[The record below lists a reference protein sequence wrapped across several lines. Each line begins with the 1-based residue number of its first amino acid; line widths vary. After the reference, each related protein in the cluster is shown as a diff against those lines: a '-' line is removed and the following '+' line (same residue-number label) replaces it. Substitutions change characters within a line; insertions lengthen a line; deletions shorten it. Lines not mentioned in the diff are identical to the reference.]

1 LVPTTSHPIRLVTF
15 AVSMTSMTP
24 RVLIAVA
31 ARGLALPVI
40 QRGSWWRVVP
50 RILSDVVQRSGPS
63 GHITCVTRE
72 ERFDALFEE
81 HYRAVARF
89 VRMRGHGSGDADD
102 LIAGAFEVAWRQMDK
117 VPEGR
122 EALPWLLGIARNLSR
137 NARRKS
143 RREAAFVNELSTV
156 TVPWAEMPIEDRAAS
171 AEVMGALG
179 RLKPVDRDLILL
191 VAWDEL
197 SPSEAGQVLGLRPV
211 TARSRLH
218 RARQRLS
225 ALLTESTA
233 SASGTPPASSP
244 TSEPY
249 QEDSR
254 ER

>member
-1 LVPTTSHPIRLVTF
+1 MSLGTDHISPDPTRDV
-15 AVSMTSMTP
+15 AVSTP

-40 QRGSWWRVVP
+40 QRGSRRSYPTKIVWHVA
-50 RILSDVVQRSGPS
+50 QRSEPS
-63 GHITCVTRE
+63 GHITSVTRE
-72 ERFDALFEE
+72 ARFDALFEE

-89 VRMRGHGSGDADD
+89 VRTRGHGSGDADD
-102 LIAGAFEVAWRQMDK
+102 LIAGTFEVAWRQMDK

-122 EALPWLLGIARNLSR
+122 EALPWLLGVARNLSR

-143 RREAAFVNELSTV
+143 RREASFVNELSTV

-179 RLKPVDRDLILL
+179 QLKPVDRDLILL

-225 ALLTESTA
+225 ALLAASGA

-249 QEDSR
+249 QEESP
-254 ER
+254 

>member
-1 LVPTTSHPIRLVTF
+1 MRSMSTP
-15 AVSMTSMTP
+15 AVS
-24 RVLIAVA
+24 A
-31 ARGLALPVI
+31 APISRSSHPVI
-40 QRGSWWRVVP
+40 QRGSRRTCPAKILWR
-50 RILSDVVQRSGPS
+50 SAQRSGPS
-63 GHITCVTRE
+63 GHITCVTHEE
-72 ERFDALFEE
+72 ERFRALFGE

-102 LIAGAFEVAWRQMDK
+102 IIAGTFEVVWRQMDK

-137 NARRKS
+137 NAWRKS
-143 RREAAFVNELSTV
+143 QNEASFVNEVSTV
-156 TVPWAEMPIEDRAAS
+156 TVPWADMPIEDRAAS
-171 AEVMGALG
+171 ADVMGALG
-179 RLKPVDRDLILL
+179 QLKAVDRDLILL

-225 ALLTESTA
+225 ALLEESTT